1 MIDKERVREKIDQLK
16 DRGNEMFDEGK
27 VVADEMKVKGGQLVD
42 RVREII
48 DEGKARRIIIRRD
61 DRTLAEF
68 PLLVG
73 AGGTVAALWLMPT
86 LAAVG
91 AIAALVSDVTV
102 VIERDASDP
111 SDKIQIRDES

>member
-1 MIDKERVREKIDQLK
+1 MIDKERVRQRINQLK
-16 DRGNEMFDEGK
+16 DRSNEIIDEGRE
-27 VVADEMKVKGGQLVD
+27 VADEMKVRGEQLVD

-48 DEGKARRIIIRRD
+48 DEGKARRIIIRKD

-73 AGGTVAALWLMPT
+73 AGGTVAAVWFMPT

-91 AIAALVSDVTV
+91 AIAALVTEVTV
-102 VIERDASDP
+102 VIEREESGP
-111 SDKIQIRDES
+111 SNDIQIRDEK